1 MVYFIHQRD
10 HETLIIGH
18 GDTNGSLP
26 KIQTYSSDQYLFDD
40 VNILLGLKITK
51 LRIKIRS
58 VRPRPKIQNRPNFDK
73 VRKRGFNSFLK
84 LFIISFLR
92 SLRGCHY

>member
-10 HETLIIGH
+10 HENIIISR

-40 VNILLGLKITK
+40 VNILLGLKNTK
-51 LRIKIRS
+51 LRIKIHCDRDS
-58 VRPRPKIQNRPNFDK
+58 KIKTAQILTKYENVVIIPSWSCSLSP
-73 VRKRGFNSFLK
+73 SFV
-84 LFIISFLR
+84 
-92 SLRGCHY
+92 H